1 MAGVTAS
8 GSGSADHRFVYFG
21 MPDAHGALRGKVLA
35 GREFQAACDRGF
47 MPLGDLML
55 AVDPVD
61 ALIETLE
68 GVGTQYGFRDLL
80 LRPELDT
87 LRELPGRA
95 GWGICIGTPLWPDG
109 EVCELGTRVA
119 AQRVLKHLDELG
131 FALRASHEY
140 EFRVWEARTGEP
152 ANGPLSYHLGE
163 AMRLRG
169 LLEAIEDGLQTL
181 GIDLRVSHPEGAAGL
196 VEINIDPADGVLAAD
211 NAMLLKEFVK
221 SLGTD
226 MGLRVSFL
234 AKPVAGE
241 EGSSGHFHASLWRKA
256 GGSAFAAPGDDP
268 DALPADFRHAIGG
281 LLDHMPAVTL
291 LHNPTINSYKRLM
304 PDFFVPIHATWG
316 IDNRLASVR
325 VILRGE
331 RASRLELRR
340 PGADANPYLV
350 LAGTGAAIASGIER
364 GVEPS
369 APTVGDPAAAPG
381 EPQPVLPS
389 TLERAVGAFRA
400 DTQLRE
406 KLGEGFS
413 EYFARTREWELH
425 AWQRAVTE
433 WERERY
439 GQI

>member
-1 MAGVTAS
+1 MAGVTAPAR
-8 GSGSADHRFVYFG
+8 GSADHRFVYFG

-35 GREFQAACDRGF
+35 GREFQAARDRGF

-80 LRPELDT
+80 LRPEIET
-87 LRELPGRA
+87 LRELPGRP

-140 EFRVWEARTGEP
+140 EFRVWEAQTGEP

-163 AMRLRG
+163 AMRLRS

-181 GIDLRVSHPEGAAGL
+181 GIDLRVSHPEGAPGL

-211 NAMLLKEFVK
+211 NAMVLKEFVK

-234 AKPVAGE
+234 AKPVVGE
-241 EGSSGHFHASLWRKA
+241 EGSSGHFHVSLRRKA

-268 DALPADFRHAIGG
+268 QALPAELRHAIGG

-291 LHNPTINSYKRLM
+291 LHNPTINSYKRLR
-304 PDFFVPIHATWG
+304 PDFFVPVHAIWG
-316 IDNRLASVR
+316 IDNRWRRSGSFS
-325 VILRGE
+325 GE

-350 LAGTGAAIASGIER
+350 LAGTAAAIASGIER
-364 GVEPS
+364 GVAPP
-369 APTVGDPAAAPG
+369 APTVGDPAATSGKP
-381 EPQPVLPS
+381 PPVLPS
-389 TLERAVGAFRA
+389 TLEQAVGAFRA
-400 DTQLRE
+400 DTRLRDM
-406 KLGEGFS
+406 LGEGFS
-413 EYFARTREWELH
+413 EYFARTREWELR
-425 AWQRAVTE
+425 AWQQAVTE

-439 GQI
+439 AQI